1 MKEPFVLLSALQ
13 QGCVRCSQS
22 PCEKVIKRLFLR
34 IIWLFRRKAV
44 SLPALRES
52 FKDITVMRAKQEIFI
67 SEAKKLQDY
76 LVVPNNL
83 LLSLSLSLEIQA
95 CSHFSFF
102 LIAYAREAGRATSIN
117 KGLNRVPF
125 VPLFVPFCQAG
136 KRQHKTEFIHQ
147 TLVNYE
153 ENSR

>member
-1 MKEPFVLLSALQ
+1 M
-13 QGCVRCSQS
+13 RC
-22 PCEKVIKRLFLR
+22 KDKAFILFLQIFFLFFFR
-34 IIWLFRRKAV
+34 ITDFFAKAGVSRTENNISLLIIWVFQKKMI

-102 LIAYAREAGRATSIN
+102 LIAYAREAGRANPIG
-117 KGLNRVPF
+117 KGL
-125 VPLFVPFCQAG
+125 
-136 KRQHKTEFIHQ
+136 
-147 TLVNYE
+147 
-153 ENSR
+153 S